1 VGSNGSTDVGVTAF
15 ESMSAGWRTQRSTSS
30 NPEGRA
36 LDRAVSLPP
45 LDRLYQSHG
54 PAVLRRARHLLG
66 NEADAR
72 EILHDVFASLLERPG
87 QFSGHSS
94 VMTFLY
100 SMTTHH
106 ALGRLRRDRTRLRL
120 LESNHDPEGRVV
132 TPPGQARAELREM
145 LLALPEEL
153 ATVAVYYYLDEMTQ
167 EEIAEALGCS
177 RQWVTKLVARLKE
190 HTERVR

>member
-1 VGSNGSTDVGVTAF
+1 MHASL
-15 ESMSAGWRTQRSTSS
+15 RTQRSTSR
-30 NPEGRA
+30 EREARA
-36 LDRAVSLPP
+36 PCRAVPLPP

-54 PAVLRRARHLLG
+54 PAVLRRARYLLG
-66 NEADAR
+66 NDADAR
-72 EILHDVFASLLERPG
+72 EVLHDVFASLLERPG

-106 ALGRLRRDRTRLRL
+106 ALGRLRRDRKRLRL

-132 TPPGQARAELREM
+132 TPPGQARAELREL

-153 ATVAVYYYLDEMTQ
+153 ATVAVFYYLDEMTQ

-190 HTERVR
+190 QTERTR